1 MKKNNIIVEFLKKC
15 FVVAMSFLV
24 VMHETLV
31 SGSFLSRYPSDTDNQ
46 IYPNSKTRNPD
57 SILLVLISCTA
68 SFQICLSILLCV
80 HECFANFHLIAPRKI
95 SNFGGLSLVS
105 S

>member
-46 IYPNSKTRNPD
+46 I
-57 SILLVLISCTA
+57 
-68 SFQICLSILLCV
+68 
-80 HECFANFHLIAPRKI
+80 
-95 SNFGGLSLVS
+95 
-105 S
+105 